1 MAVLLIY
8 MAMLSIPSLLK
19 LLYPLEYKEVIIKY
33 GQLHKIDP
41 PLLAALIKTE
51 SNFEPYAESSK
62 GAKGLMQIT
71 PSTGEW
77 IASITSMKDFDERM
91 LFDPETNIKLGSWY
105 IEHLSDYYGGSFEL
119 VFAAYNG
126 GRGNVDRWL
135 KDKNLSSNGITL
147 DTIPFSETK
156 NYIKKLRK
164 NYSVYKLIYQWKANE
179 EQRIIRCDKGWRANN
194 EG

>member
-1 MAVLLIY
+1 MAKSRKFRYIKLLIAVLLIY
-8 MAMLSIPSLLK
+8 MAMINIPNLLK

-51 SNFEPYAESSK
+51 SNFKPGAESSK

-77 IASITSMKDFDERM
+77 IANITGMKDFNENM
-91 LFDPETNIKLGSWY
+91 LFDPVTNIMLGSWY

-126 GRGNVDRWL
+126 GRGNVDKWL
-135 KDKNLSSNGITL
+135 KDKSLSSNGITL
-147 DTIPFSETK
+147 DTIPFSETE

-164 NYSVYKLIYQWKANE
+164 NYSVYKRIYQWKTNV
-179 EQRIIRCDKGWRANN
+179 EQK
-194 EG
+194 